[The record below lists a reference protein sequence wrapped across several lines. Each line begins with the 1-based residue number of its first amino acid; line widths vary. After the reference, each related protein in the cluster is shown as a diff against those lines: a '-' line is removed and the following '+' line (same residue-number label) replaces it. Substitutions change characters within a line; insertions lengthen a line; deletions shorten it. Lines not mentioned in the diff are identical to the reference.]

1 MRDVVIIGGGLSG
14 LAAAWELETL
24 KVPYTLIEVKA
35 RLGGAISS
43 ERAEGFTLDGG
54 VMLHGA
60 ASQSADEWDFLE
72 QLGLQDAVY
81 RVEQRFEGL
90 PHTRQW
96 LGFKGGTGVLIDA
109 LQQRISPT
117 TPVILRMAVSSLGF
131 LNGQDARDGYAICM
145 ENGMVLDAKT
155 LIVAAPA
162 RYAERMFYTL
172 QADVAAR
179 LLMVHYD
186 TLTRISLG
194 YRQQDI
200 TLPLLLPVD
209 IAVAYVMHTT
219 HADRVPEGGLLLQIG
234 IRHNGDPARLIQ
246 AVVDDLRLPPP
257 LVSRA
262 HYWAES
268 DVLHQHEQPSLAAQL
283 EPLLP
288 RGIALIGSDYS
299 AHPRAASI
307 PQRVKEARA
316 AARRIAALLQA

>member
-1 MRDVVIIGGGLSG
+1 
-14 LAAAWELETL
+14 
-24 KVPYTLIEVKA
+24 
-35 RLGGAISS
+35 
-43 ERAEGFTLDGG
+43 
-54 VMLHGA
+54 
-60 ASQSADEWDFLE
+60 
-72 QLGLQDAVY
+72 
-81 RVEQRFEGL
+81 
-90 PHTRQW
+90 
-96 LGFKGGTGVLIDA
+96 
-109 LQQRISPT
+109 
-117 TPVILRMAVSSLGF
+117 AVSSLGF

-234 IRHNGDPARLIQ
+234 IRHNGDPA
-246 AVVDDLRLPPP
+246 
-257 LVSRA
+257 
-262 HYWAES
+262 
-268 DVLHQHEQPSLAAQL
+268 
-283 EPLLP
+283 
-288 RGIALIGSDYS
+288 
-299 AHPRAASI
+299 
-307 PQRVKEARA
+307 
-316 AARRIAALLQA
+316 